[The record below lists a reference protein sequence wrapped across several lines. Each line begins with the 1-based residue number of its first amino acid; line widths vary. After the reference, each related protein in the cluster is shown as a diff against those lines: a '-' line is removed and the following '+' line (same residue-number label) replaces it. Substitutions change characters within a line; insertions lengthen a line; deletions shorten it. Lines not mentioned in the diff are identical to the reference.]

1 MPVMVQ
7 TPLPIDGYVDEIA
20 EHVRKHRSAVIV
32 APPGSGKT
40 TRIPPA
46 LAAIGRTILLQP
58 RRVAARA
65 LARRIAFERGWT
77 IGGEIGWQIRF
88 ERKFSDRTR
97 LLVATEGILTARLQC
112 DPLLSDFDI
121 VILDEFHER
130 SIHADVAL
138 ALAKQAMDS
147 RDDLGVV
154 VMSATIAADEISH
167 FLGGTRVFDVG
178 ASRFPVDVQYR
189 PGVTMSE
196 AVRESLRDAEGD
208 VLCFLPGMREIE
220 RTRGELLNI
229 SALVLPLH
237 GSLDVD
243 TQERAL
249 APADR
254 RKVILAT
261 NIAETSLT
269 VEGVTDVI
277 DSGVHKVLRF
287 DPDTAVD
294 HLVVERITADSAE
307 QRAGR
312 AGRTRPGRAVCLW
325 DARDILRPHREPDVR
340 RVDLAPPLL
349 DIIAWGGDPR
359 TFDWFERPPEER
371 IEAGLALLKE
381 IGAIELIPPPDPG
394 FSDGILRPSSAPPG
408 HRRLRMTGGAQL
420 RALPLH
426 PRLARIM
433 INARGADDA
442 IAIAVQL
449 GGGAPAEARE
459 LSTIARRVLGAK
471 YRQRIDDATLRRA
484 LLAGYPDR
492 VAQRREPKS
501 PRLLLSSGTGATL
514 AREIDDGNGEFLVIL
529 DITGDLVR
537 NARVIE
543 REWLVPTRHE
553 VVHQLDG
560 NRVRAIEQ
568 NWYGAILLHEQN
580 VSPEPAEA
588 ERILAEHAK
597 PDELLARRI
606 AFAQLDVDWTELIAN
621 AVADKRS
628 LDEVQIELPFPLRR
642 KLDALAPLSI
652 PLPSGRSARLEYRD
666 DGSVIASAKLQELF
680 GLAESPRIGPL
691 RTPITFSL
699 LSPGGRPVQI
709 TQDLRGFWNG
719 AYQQVRKE
727 LRGRYAKHPWP
738 EDPWTAP
745 ATHRAKR
752 R

>member
-1 MPVMVQ
+1 V
-7 TPLPIDGYVDEIA
+7 
-20 EHVRKHRSAVIV
+20 HRSAVIV

-65 LARRIAFERGWT
+65 LARRIAMERGWT
-77 IGGEIGWQIRF
+77 IGNEIGWQIRF

-97 LLVATEGILTARLQC
+97 LLVATEGILTARLQS
-112 DPLLSDFDI
+112 DPLLSDFDV

-147 RDDLGVV
+147 RDDLAVV
-154 VMSATIAADEISH
+154 VMSATIAADDVSH
-167 FLGGTRVFDVG
+167 FLDGARIFDVG
-178 ASRFPVDVQYR
+178 ARRFPVDIRYK
-189 PGVTMSE
+189 PGVSMS
-196 AVRESLRDAEGD
+196 AAIREQLRDAEGD

-220 RTRGELLNI
+220 RTRGELANVD
-229 SALVLPLH
+229 ALVLPLH

-243 TQERAL
+243 AQERAL
-249 APADR
+249 APANR

-287 DPDTAVD
+287 DPETAVD
-294 HLVVERITADSAE
+294 HLVVERIASDSAE

-312 AGRTRPGRAVCLW
+312 GGRTRAGRAVRLW
-325 DARDILRPHREPDVR
+325 DSRDILRPHREPDVR

-349 DIIAWGGDPR
+349 DIISWGGDPR
-359 TFDWFERPPEER
+359 TFAWFERPPEDR
-371 IEAGLALLKE
+371 IAAGLALLE
-381 IGAIELIPPPDPG
+381 A
-394 FSDGILRPSSAPPG
+394 LRASEAQE
-408 HRRLRMTGGAQL
+408 QL

-426 PRLARIM
+426 PRLARIV
-433 INARGADDA
+433 IDAHGADDA

-449 GGGAPAEARE
+449 SGGGPAEVHE
-459 LSTIARRVLGAK
+459 LSLIARRVLGGN
-471 YRQRIDDATLRRA
+471 YRRHVDDATLRRA

-529 DITGDLVR
+529 DITGELVR
-537 NARVIE
+537 NARVVE
-543 REWLVPTRHE
+543 RDWLSPTQRE
-553 VVHQLDG
+553 VVHEWDG
-560 NRVRAIEQ
+560 NRVRAIERS
-568 NWYGAILLHEQN
+568 WYGAILLHEQN
-580 VSPEPAEA
+580 VAPVAAEA
-588 ERILAEHAK
+588 EEILAEHVT
-597 PDELLARRI
+597 PDPLLARRV
-606 AFAQLDVDWTELIAN
+606 AFAEIDVDWSAAIAN
-621 AVADKRS
+621 AVAGKRS
-628 LDEVQIELPFPLRR
+628 RDEVHIELPFQIRR
-642 KLDALAPLSI
+642 RLDELAPMTI
-652 PLPSGRSARLEYRD
+652 PLPSGRSAKLDYRD
-666 DGSVIASAKLQELF
+666 DGSIVASAKLQELF
-680 GLAESPRIGPL
+680 GLAESPRIGPR
-691 RTPITFSL
+691 RTPVTFAL

-752 R
+752 RS